1 MSHVSYHS
9 GACIPFLQ
17 ELSREAH
24 AHGAMLVVDATQSLG
39 RMPVP
44 VEGVDFLVASPYK
57 WLLGVHGLGVAYL
70 APLAR
75 GRISEGTL
83 GGTPSIAFSPPI
95 VWNATPPSR
104 ARDG

>member
-9 GACIPFLQ
+9 GVCIPFLQ

-44 VEGVDFLVASPYK
+44 VEGVDFLVASTYK

-70 APLAR
+70 SP
-75 GRISEGTL
+75 IGTQPHL
-83 GGTPSIAFSPPI
+83 GG
-95 VWNATPPSR
+95 NARVVLRPEPFR
-104 ARDG
+104 P